1 MEKPVDNVE
10 NLCLPRDK
18 KRVLCTNYVNWRSQ
32 LTRFPR
38 RGNRLG
44 RGGEACVVLVCVLV
58 GLDGAG
64 GGSIGAAEAVAAPDG
79 GETAKIYGNVMV
91 C

>member
-1 MEKPVDNVE
+1 M
-10 NLCLPRDK
+10 
-18 KRVLCTNYVNWRSQ
+18 
-32 LTRFPR
+32 
-38 RGNRLG
+38 
-44 RGGEACVVLVCVLV
+44 VLVCVLV